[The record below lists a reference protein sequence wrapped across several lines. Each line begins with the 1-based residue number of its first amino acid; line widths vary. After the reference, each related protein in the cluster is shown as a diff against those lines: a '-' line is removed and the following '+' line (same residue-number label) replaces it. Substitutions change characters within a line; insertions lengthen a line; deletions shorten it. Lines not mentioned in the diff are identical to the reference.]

1 MQDKEFNKMA
11 AFPTSS
17 DAKAWMPV
25 VLHVAANLPEVFR
38 TPDVDQ
44 AIQDLDGF
52 PGWDHW
58 GHIKSRGQD
67 YPKARRDMSFAMS
80 RLRDEGKLH
89 SPKRGSFSLTFPEVT
104 EAPVTEAPV
113 TEAPEVAARAQVI
126 EIANHREG
134 PVNHPVMEADEA
146 LRARII
152 EDTKCFGYWSNLAR
166 HCKGCP
172 LAGFCHD
179 AVEARKVA
187 HAAVLGYSDAQA
199 DHPEPVVHQ
208 EPVAPVVHQE
218 PVETPTG
225 GETTTASF
233 PVFCRKCRGSI
244 PAGEEF
250 IRVNGTGNFHK
261 GCV

>member
-1 MQDKEFNKMA
+1 MA

-17 DAKAWMPV
+17 NAKAWMPV

-58 GHIKSRGQD
+58 GHIKSRGKD

-80 RLRDEGKLH
+80 RLRDAGKLH
-89 SPKRGSFSLTFPEVT
+89 SPKRGSFSLTFPEVV

-126 EIANHREG
+126 EIANHRKG
-134 PVNHPVMEADEA
+134 PVNHPIMEADEA

-152 EDTKCFGYWSNLAR
+152 EDTKCFGYWSKLAR
-166 HCKGCP
+166 HCKECP

-179 AVEARKVA
+179 AAEARKVA
-187 HAAVLGYSDAQA
+187 LAAVLEYSDAQA
-199 DHPEPVVHQ
+199 DRPEPVVHQ
-208 EPVAPVVHQE
+208 EPVAPVTHQE
-218 PVETPTG
+218 PVEAPTG